1 MARDILQNFGRNHKQ
16 TFRFYFLFYLQTLI
30 VDLDR
35 YIFSVKLS
43 TCRIKQINQS
53 HFIIKEF
60 YYKELENLSQL
71 ICQFFPTCIC

>member
-30 VDLDR
+30 VDLDQHT
-35 YIFSVKLS
+35 FSVKPS

-53 HFIIKEF
+53 HFIINM
-60 YYKELENLSQL
+60 ELENLSQL